1 VVKIF
6 LFSLGLILLELFSC
20 FTSEHER
27 AVTFSDCRRG
37 KLPSWISWTYPEVSK
52 LVLACTNE
60 DPLLRPSASEI
71 ISLEI
76 FQESFSAE
84 IYKAEIQSL
93 QHDLKVKESEVEH
106 LKQII
111 QQQEEIIRQLETKQ
125 TQN

>member
-1 VVKIF
+1 M
-6 LFSLGLILLELFSC
+6 ILLELFSF

-27 AVTFSDCRRG
+27 AVTFSDCRHG

-52 LVLACTNE
+52 LVLACTNQ
-60 DPLLRPSASEI
+60 DPSLRPSATDI

-76 FQESFSAE
+76 FQESSSAE

-93 QHDLKVKESEVEH
+93 QHELKNKENEVEN

-111 QQQEEIIRQLETKQ
+111 QQQEELIRRLECKQ
-125 TQN
+125 KVN